1 MILSIEILDVAK
13 LRKKFSEIFGIG
25 FGVEKNFFSEAES
38 GFGVKKCDPQDTSP
52 RYDDMK
58 NYK

>member
-13 LRKKFSEIFGIG
+13 LRKKFSKFFGIG
-25 FGVEKNFFSEAES
+25 VGVEKNFFSES

-58 NYK
+58 NHK